1 MPHQQFSLPGSFDRS
16 QIAATGLH
24 KHLSTKPELKYG
36 VLRHQQLFRR
46 QGVSQRLNKGQ
57 YFNLKPDGR
66 TSSERTESPLNVLP
80 KIKRQ
85 SLNIRSARPDKVRI
99 SLKMRRFF

>member
-1 MPHQQFSLPGSFDRS
+1 MGFVPISFITICGKVLERIFDV
-16 QIAATGLH
+16 
-24 KHLSTKPELKYG
+24 STNPELKYG